1 MDGQKSVK
9 KFKRKLWMP
18 PIVFH
23 FNIWEPQKQDILGVK
38 CIVLADFVKKKQNE
52 CIFIFK
58 SETQMRKR

>member
-1 MDGQKSVK
+1 
-9 KFKRKLWMP
+9 MP